1 MWCVAEGEPD
11 TDVVIEVLREGLIT
25 GLIGTD
31 PVFGLPIK
39 DSGRCVT
46 DLSIKRRLG
55 PPRDDSLLA
64 RHKN

>member
-1 MWCVAEGEPD
+1 MGEPD
-11 TDVVIEVLREGLIT
+11 TDVAIEVPQGGLIA

-31 PVFGLPIK
+31 PVYEPPIK

-46 DLSIKRRLG
+46 DLGAKERLG

-64 RHKN
+64 CLKN